1 MKKITFILFLIV
13 CNNYTFSQQNSIFL
27 NQIDSVLPADEVFII
42 SFEESKNDL
51 EINWKIEKGYYLYL
65 NSIKVTKIKDVI
77 DYQIIESELFEH
89 EDEFFGKTKI
99 IRNKFKIS
107 IENVGSDASNDMEI
121 HYQGCSDK
129 GFCYPMQTFKI

>member
-1 MKKITFILFLIV
+1 MIIVGDIGNTEIKICFFYNGLKKKYLFK
-13 CNNYTFSQQNSIFL
+13 TDSL
-27 NQIDSVLPADEVFII
+27 N
-42 SFEESKNDL
+42 K
-51 EINWKIEKGYYLYL
+51 
-65 NSIKVTKIKDVI
+65 
-77 DYQIIESELFEH
+77 
-89 EDEFFGKTKI
+89 KI